1 VQRRVIVGDIKNI
14 INKLRTFHHA
24 TLVPIN
30 LLKDNKSLYCLPES
44 INYISSIIKDAYTIE
59 DMPGLSPSGYSD
71 SIESYYLKSDYA
83 ECFIVLHLKDNYQ
96 LVAGPV
102 LNEKIHEGIINNI
115 IRLNKLPIKVKG
127 KLVNYFENLPVINT
141 TRCYYCGKLLEYL
154 FGSAAADNLAGDAS
168 REHVFI
174 SDDYFTEMIKNRE
187 KLFHH
192 PPFFLEQ
199 ELLSKIKSGNL
210 NDTLAVL
217 KEINSLK
224 RTRLSK
230 DVLRSVKNSLI
241 CSVTLFTRAA
251 IEGGVTP
258 EAAFTLSDSI
268 ILTIEEINSM
278 PELMEYEYTAAKQY
292 VQIVQDL
299 SRVKYSNIIQ
309 QAISY
314 IYKNLTNKLTLQKIS
329 DAIYVHPNYL
339 SSLFKREVGMSIPDY
354 IMKTRVDESKYYI
367 RYTNTKISD
376 IAAFYQFC
384 NQSYY
389 TQVFRKFAGCTPNEY
404 RIKYNQQNE

>member
-1 VQRRVIVGDIKNI
+1 MGDLKSIKG
-14 INKLRTFHHA
+14 KLRTFHHA
-24 TLVPIN
+24 TLMPIN
-30 LLKDNKSLYCLPES
+30 LLKGSKSVYCMPES

-59 DMPGLSPSGYSD
+59 DMPSLSPSGYSD
-71 SIESYYLKSDYA
+71 NIKSYYFKNDYD
-83 ECFIVLHLKDNYQ
+83 ECFIILHIKENYQ

-115 IRLNKLPIKVKG
+115 IRLNKLPIKIKS
-127 KLVNYFENLPVINT
+127 KLINYFENLLIVNT
-141 TRCYYCGKLLEYL
+141 NRCYYCGKLLEYL
-154 FGSAAADNLAGDAS
+154 FGTAVTDDLVGDTS
-168 REHVFI
+168 RERIFI

-192 PPFFLEQ
+192 PPYFLEQ

-268 ILTIEEINSM
+268 ILAIEEINNM
-278 PELMEYEYTAAKQY
+278 PELMDYEYTAVKQY

-299 SRVKYSNIIQ
+299 SRIKYSYIIQ

-339 SSLFKREVGMSIPDY
+339 SSLFKREVGMSLPDY

-389 TQVFRKFAGCTPNEY
+389 TQVFRKFSGCTPNEY

>member
-1 VQRRVIVGDIKNI
+1 
-14 INKLRTFHHA
+14 
-24 TLVPIN
+24 VPIN
-30 LLKDNKSLYCLPES
+30 LLKDNKSVYCLPES
-44 INYISSIIKDAYTIE
+44 ISYISSIIKDAYTIE
-59 DMPGLSPSGYSD
+59 DIPGLSPSGYSD
-71 SIESYYLKSDYA
+71 SIKSYYLKSDYD
-83 ECFIVLHLKDNYQ
+83 ECFIVLHIKENYQ

-102 LNEKIHEGIINNI
+102 LNEKKHEGIINNI

-127 KLVNYFENLPVINT
+127 KLVNYFDNLLVINT

-154 FGSAAADNLAGDAS
+154 FGSAAADNLVGDAS
-168 REHVFI
+168 REHIFI

-192 PPFFLEQ
+192 PPYFLEQ

-268 ILTIEEINSM
+268 ILAIEEINNM

-299 SRVKYSNIIQ
+299 SRIKYSYIIQ

-339 SSLFKREVGMSIPDY
+339 SSLFKREVGMSLPDY

-389 TQVFRKFAGCTPNEY
+389 TQVFRKFSGCTPNEY

>member
-1 VQRRVIVGDIKNI
+1 MGDLKSI

-30 LLKDNKSLYCLPES
+30 LLKDNKSVYCLPES
-44 INYISSIIKDAYTIE
+44 ISYISSIIKDAYTIE
-59 DMPGLSPSGYSD
+59 DIPGLSPSGYSD
-71 SIESYYLKSDYA
+71 SIKSYYLKSDYD
-83 ECFIVLHLKDNYQ
+83 ECFIVLHIKENYQ

-102 LNEKIHEGIINNI
+102 LNEKKHEGIINNI

-127 KLVNYFENLPVINT
+127 KLVNYFDNLLVINT

-154 FGSAAADNLAGDAS
+154 FGSAAADNLVGDAS
-168 REHVFI
+168 REHIFI

-192 PPFFLEQ
+192 PPYFLEQ

-268 ILTIEEINSM
+268 ILAIEEINNM

-299 SRVKYSNIIQ
+299 SRIKYSNIIQ

-339 SSLFKREVGMSIPDY
+339 SGLFKREVGMSLPDY

-404 RIKYNQQNE
+404 REKYNQQNE

>member
-1 VQRRVIVGDIKNI
+1 MGDLKSI

-30 LLKDNKSLYCLPES
+30 LLKDNKSVYCLPES
-44 INYISSIIKDAYTIE
+44 ISYISSIIKDAYTIE
-59 DMPGLSPSGYSD
+59 DIPGLSPSGYSD
-71 SIESYYLKSDYA
+71 SIKSYYLKSDYD
-83 ECFIVLHLKDNYQ
+83 ECFIVLHIKENYQ

-102 LNEKIHEGIINNI
+102 LNEKKHEGIINNI

-127 KLVNYFENLPVINT
+127 KLVNYFDNLLVINT

-154 FGSAAADNLAGDAS
+154 FGSAAADNLVGDAS
-168 REHVFI
+168 REHIFI

-192 PPFFLEQ
+192 PPYFLEQ

-210 NDTLAVL
+210 NDTLVVL

-268 ILTIEEINSM
+268 ILAIEEINNM

-299 SRVKYSNIIQ
+299 SRIKYSNIIQ

-339 SSLFKREVGMSIPDY
+339 SCLFKREVGMSLPDY

-404 RIKYNQQNE
+404 REKYNQQNE

>member
-1 VQRRVIVGDIKNI
+1 MGDLKSI

-30 LLKDNKSLYCLPES
+30 LLKDNKSVYCLPES
-44 INYISSIIKDAYTIE
+44 ISYISSIIKDAYTIE
-59 DMPGLSPSGYSD
+59 DIPGLSPSGYSD
-71 SIESYYLKSDYA
+71 SIKSYYLKSDYD
-83 ECFIVLHLKDNYQ
+83 ECFIVLHIKENYQ

-102 LNEKIHEGIINNI
+102 LNEKKHEGIINNI

-127 KLVNYFENLPVINT
+127 KLVNYFDNLLVINT

-154 FGSAAADNLAGDAS
+154 FGSAAADNLVGDAS
-168 REHVFI
+168 REHIFI

-192 PPFFLEQ
+192 PPYFLEQ

-268 ILTIEEINSM
+268 ILAIEEINNM

-299 SRVKYSNIIQ
+299 SRIKYSNIIQ

-339 SSLFKREVGMSIPDY
+339 SSLFKREVGMSLPDY

-404 RIKYNQQNE
+404 REKYNQQNE

>member
-1 VQRRVIVGDIKNI
+1 
-14 INKLRTFHHA
+14 
-24 TLVPIN
+24 VPIN
-30 LLKDNKSLYCLPES
+30 LLKDNKSVYYLPES
-44 INYISSIIKDAYTIE
+44 ISYISSIIKDAYTIE
-59 DMPGLSPSGYSD
+59 DIPSLSPSGYSD
-71 SIESYYLKSDYA
+71 SIKSYYLKSDYD
-83 ECFIVLHLKDNYQ
+83 ECFIVLHLKENYQ

-127 KLVNYFENLPVINT
+127 KLVNYFENLLVINT

-168 REHVFI
+168 RERIFI

-192 PPFFLEQ
+192 PPYFLEQ

-268 ILTIEEINSM
+268 ILAIEEINSM

-299 SRVKYSNIIQ
+299 SRIKYSNIIQ

-329 DAIYVHPNYL
+329 DAIYAHPNYL
-339 SSLFKREVGMSIPDY
+339 SSLFKREVGMSLPDY

-404 RIKYNQQNE
+404 RVKYNQQNE

>member
-1 VQRRVIVGDIKNI
+1 MGDLKSIKE
-14 INKLRTFHHA
+14 KLRTFHHA
-24 TLVPIN
+24 TLMPIN
-30 LLKDNKSLYCLPES
+30 LLKDNKSVYCLPES
-44 INYISSIIKDAYTIE
+44 ISYISSIIKDAYTIE
-59 DMPGLSPSGYSD
+59 DMPSLSPSGYSD
-71 SIESYYLKSDYA
+71 KIKSYYFKNDYD
-83 ECFIVLHLKDNYQ
+83 ECFIILHIKENYQ

-102 LNEKIHEGIINNI
+102 LNEKIHEGIVNNI
-115 IRLNKLPIKVKG
+115 IRLNKLPIKIKS
-127 KLVNYFENLPVINT
+127 KLVNYFENLLVINT
-141 TRCYYCGKLLEYL
+141 NRCYYCGKLLEYL
-154 FGSAAADNLAGDAS
+154 FGTAVTDDLVGDTS
-168 REHVFI
+168 RERIFI

-192 PPFFLEQ
+192 PPYFLEQ

-268 ILTIEEINSM
+268 ILAIEEINNM

-299 SRVKYSNIIQ
+299 SRIKYSNIIQ

-339 SSLFKREVGMSIPDY
+339 SSLFKREVGMSLPDY

-404 RIKYNQQNE
+404 RVKYNQQNE

>member
-1 VQRRVIVGDIKNI
+1 MGDLKSIKE
-14 INKLRTFHHA
+14 KLRTFHHA
-24 TLVPIN
+24 TLMPIN
-30 LLKDNKSLYCLPES
+30 LLKDNKSVYCLPES
-44 INYISSIIKDAYTIE
+44 ISYISSIIKDAYTIE
-59 DMPGLSPSGYSD
+59 DMPSLSPSGYSD
-71 SIESYYLKSDYA
+71 KIKSYYFKNDYD
-83 ECFIVLHLKDNYQ
+83 ECFIILHIKENYQ
-96 LVAGPV
+96 LFAGPV
-102 LNEKIHEGIINNI
+102 LNEKIHEGIVNNI
-115 IRLNKLPIKVKG
+115 IRLNKLPIKIKS
-127 KLVNYFENLPVINT
+127 KLVNYFENLLVINT
-141 TRCYYCGKLLEYL
+141 NRCYYCGKLLEYL
-154 FGSAAADNLAGDAS
+154 FGTAAADDLVGDTS
-168 REHVFI
+168 RERIFI

-192 PPFFLEQ
+192 PPYFLEQ

-268 ILTIEEINSM
+268 ILAIEEINSL
-278 PELMEYEYTAAKQY
+278 PELMDYEYTAAKQY

-299 SRVKYSNIIQ
+299 SRIKYSYIIQ

-339 SSLFKREVGMSIPDY
+339 SSLFKREVGMSLPDY

-389 TQVFRKFAGCTPNEY
+389 TQVFRKFSGCTPNEY

>member
-1 VQRRVIVGDIKNI
+1 VGDLKNI

-30 LLKDNKSLYCLPES
+30 LLKDNKSVYYLPES
-44 INYISSIIKDAYTIE
+44 ISYISSIIKDAYTIE
-59 DMPGLSPSGYSD
+59 DIPSLSPSGYSD
-71 SIESYYLKSDYA
+71 SIKSYYLKSDYD
-83 ECFIVLHLKDNYQ
+83 ECFIVLHLKENYQ

-127 KLVNYFENLPVINT
+127 KLVNYFENLLVINT

-168 REHVFI
+168 RERIFI

-192 PPFFLEQ
+192 PPYFLEQ
-199 ELLSKIKSGNL
+199 ELLLKIKSGNL

-268 ILTIEEINSM
+268 ILAIEEINSM

-299 SRVKYSNIIQ
+299 SRIKYSNIIQ

-329 DAIYVHPNYL
+329 DAIYAHPNYL
-339 SSLFKREVGMSIPDY
+339 SSLFKREVGMSLPDY

-404 RIKYNQQNE
+404 RVKYNQQNE

>member
-1 VQRRVIVGDIKNI
+1 MGDLKGIKE
-14 INKLRTFHHA
+14 KLRTFHQA
-24 TLVPIN
+24 TLLPVN
-30 LLKDNKSLYCLPES
+30 LLQDNKSIYCLPERIS
-44 INYISSIIKDAYTIE
+44 YINSIIRNAYRIE
-59 DMPGLSPSGYSD
+59 EIPGLTPSGYFD
-71 SIESYYLKSDYA
+71 GIKSYYYKNDYD
-83 ECFIVLHLKDNYQ
+83 ECFIILQIRKNYQ
-96 LVAGPV
+96 LIAGPI

-115 IRLNKLPIKVKG
+115 IRLNKLPIKIKS
-127 KLVNYFENLPVINT
+127 KLVNYYDSIIIADTN
-141 TRCYYCGKLLEYL
+141 RCYYCGKLLEYL
-154 FGSAAADNLAGDAS
+154 FSSTTADNSAGETA
-168 REHVFI
+168 RERLFI

-187 KLFHH
+187 TLFHH

-217 KEINSLK
+217 REINSLK

-230 DVLRSVKNSLI
+230 DALRSVKNSLI

-268 ILTIEEINSM
+268 ILAIEEIDSM
-278 PELMEYEYTAAKQY
+278 PELVDYEYTAAEQY
-292 VQIVQDL
+292 VKIVQDL
-299 SRVKYSNIIQ
+299 SKSKYSNIIQ

-314 IYKNLTNKLTLQKIS
+314 IYKNLTNKLTLQNIS

-339 SSLFKREVGMSIPDY
+339 SALFKKEVGMNLPDY
-354 IMKTRVDESKYYI
+354 IMKTRVEEAKYYI

-376 IAAFYQFC
+376 IAIFYQFC
-384 NQSYY
+384 NQSYF
-389 TQVFRKFAGCTPNEY
+389 TQVFRKFIGCTPNEY
-404 RIKYNQQNE
+404 RVKYNHQNE

>member
-1 VQRRVIVGDIKNI
+1 MGDLKSIKG
-14 INKLRTFHHA
+14 KLRTFHHA
-24 TLVPIN
+24 TLMPIN
-30 LLKDNKSLYCLPES
+30 LLKGSKSVYCMPES

-59 DMPGLSPSGYSD
+59 DMPSLSPSGYSD
-71 SIESYYLKSDYA
+71 NIKSYYFKNDYD
-83 ECFIVLHLKDNYQ
+83 ECFIILHIKENYQ

-115 IRLNKLPIKVKG
+115 IRLNKLPIKIKS
-127 KLVNYFENLPVINT
+127 KLINYFENLLIVNT
-141 TRCYYCGKLLEYL
+141 NRCYYCGKLLEYL
-154 FGSAAADNLAGDAS
+154 FGTAVTDDLVGDTS
-168 REHVFI
+168 RERIFI

-192 PPFFLEQ
+192 PPYFLEQ

-268 ILTIEEINSM
+268 ILAIEEINNM
-278 PELMEYEYTAAKQY
+278 PELMDYEYTAAKQY

-299 SRVKYSNIIQ
+299 SRIKYSNIIQ

-339 SSLFKREVGMSIPDY
+339 SSLFKREVGMSLPDY

-389 TQVFRKFAGCTPNEY
+389 TQVFRKFSGCTPNEY

>member
-1 VQRRVIVGDIKNI
+1 MGDLKSIKE
-14 INKLRTFHHA
+14 KLRAFHQA
-24 TLVPIN
+24 TMVPIN
-30 LLKDNKSLYCLPES
+30 LLKDNKSIYCLPES
-44 INYISSIIKDAYTIE
+44 ISYINSIIENSYKVE
-59 DMPGLSPSGYSD
+59 DIPSLFPSGYFD
-71 SIESYYLKSDYA
+71 SIKSNYFKNDYN
-83 ECFIVLHLKDNYQ
+83 ECFIILNLKENYQ

-102 LNEKIHEGIINNI
+102 LNEKIHDGILNNI
-115 IRLNKLPIKVKG
+115 IRLKKLPIKVKS
-127 KLVNYFENLPVINT
+127 KLVNHFDNLLVINT
-141 TRCYYCGKLLEYL
+141 NRCYYCGKLLEYL
-154 FGSAAADNLAGDAS
+154 FSSTAADDLTGDTS
-168 REHVFI
+168 REHTFI
-174 SDDYFTEMIKNRE
+174 SDNYFTEMIKNRG

-199 ELLSKIKSGNL
+199 ELMSKIKSGNL

-217 KEINSLK
+217 REINSLK

-230 DVLRSVKNSLI
+230 DALRSVKNSLI

-251 IEGGVTP
+251 IEGGVSP

-268 ILTIEEINSM
+268 ILAIEEINSM

-299 SRVKYSNIIQ
+299 SKSKYSNIIQ

-314 IYKNLTNKLTLQKIS
+314 IYKNLTNKLTLKQIS

-339 SSLFKREVGMSIPDY
+339 SILFKREVGMALPDY
-354 IMKTRVDESKYYI
+354 IMKTRVNESKYYI
-367 RYTNTKISD
+367 RYTNAKISD

-389 TQVFRKFAGCTPNEY
+389 TRVFKKFAGCTPNEY

>member
-1 VQRRVIVGDIKNI
+1 MGDLKSI

-30 LLKDNKSLYCLPES
+30 LLKDNKSVYCLPES
-44 INYISSIIKDAYTIE
+44 ISYISSIIKDAYTIE
-59 DMPGLSPSGYSD
+59 DIPGLSPSGYSD
-71 SIESYYLKSDYA
+71 SIKSYYLKSDYD
-83 ECFIVLHLKDNYQ
+83 ECFIVLHIKENYQ

-102 LNEKIHEGIINNI
+102 LNEKKHEGIINNI

-127 KLVNYFENLPVINT
+127 KLVNYFDNLLVINT

-154 FGSAAADNLAGDAS
+154 FGSAAADNLVGDAS
-168 REHVFI
+168 REHIFI

-192 PPFFLEQ
+192 PPYFLEQ

-268 ILTIEEINSM
+268 ILAIEEINNM

-299 SRVKYSNIIQ
+299 SRIKYSNIIQ

-339 SSLFKREVGMSIPDY
+339 SSLFKREVGMSLPDY

-389 TQVFRKFAGCTPNEY
+389 TQVFRKFSGCTPNEY